1 MKGGKRLCLMI
12 PALPDPTYRSI
23 CMIALNI
30 LVIVLEVLIFILKK
44 TNATSKKLYRE
55 KVKKQNK
62 EYDVDVADSNYE
74 NLLTSNNNILT
85 VFKAVQQ
92 VKAMLG
98 EVAETV
104 EDNFS
109 AENRRQLSLEDICD
123 VEVQPACC
131 IDDENEEETCDC
143 ADPRF
148 NNDCSPNFLY
158 IAYQK
163 DGK

>member
-1 MKGGKRLCLMI
+1 MI

-23 CMIALNI
+23 CMIALSV
-30 LVIVLEVLIFILKK
+30 LVIVLEVVIFILKK

-74 NLLTSNNNILT
+74 NLLTTNNNILT

-98 EVAETV
+98 EVAEAV

-109 AENRRQLSLEDICD
+109 AESRRQLQDICG
-123 VEVQPACC
+123 VESPPACC
-131 IDDENEEETCDC
+131 LEKDEEGDDITCAC
-143 ADPRF
+143 TDPRF
-148 NNDCSPNFLY
+148 NDDCSVNFSY